1 MSEHDEFK
9 QNLLN
14 ASWRHHKT
22 VEVQGKQGPV
32 KLDIRMPPPN
42 VLAELLGEAKALKN
56 GPAGEDTEAQAFGL
70 KVIAATV
77 WRPGALRPLFTLEEV
92 RAWPY
97 ASAVQADCLAAL
109 NVATGVEAAKGKS
122 EATPA

>member
-1 MSEHDEFK
+1 MSEHDDFK
-9 QNLLN
+9 RSLLDT
-14 ASWRHHKT
+14 SWRIYKT
-22 VEVQGKQGPV
+22 VEVGSTNGPA

-42 VLAELLGEAKALKN
+42 VLRELLDEARRLKDS
-56 GPAGEDTEAQAFGL
+56 GREEDADAQDFAL

-97 ASAVQADCLAAL
+97 ATSLQADCLAAL
-109 NVATGVEAAKGKS
+109 NVATGLEKAKGNS
-122 EATPA
+122 EATPT